1 MAHKKTI
8 VITIK
13 DGDDVV
19 AIDQIPV
26 NPKISDKLVAEV
38 KVVDVP
44 SRPRRKRDRSPLS
57 PDALVLADLKVG
69 MKIRVCG
76 KLGITKYTGIIAGEP
91 FSDDIGEKIPLVVIE
106 QGPLGYE
113 GTGYCERYTGD
124 MGLTPYEETGRRPW
138 WNSTWYT
145 VAAR

>member
-1 MAHKKTI
+1 MNV
-8 VITIK
+8 VIIKIRDK
-13 DGDDVV
+13 DGDIV
-19 AIDQIPV
+19 AVDQIPV
-26 NPKISDKLVAEV
+26 ATDELSDKLVAEV
-38 KVVDVP
+38 KVVNVP
-44 SRPRRKRDRSPLS
+44 ARPRRKDRSPLH

-91 FSDDIGEKIPLVVIE
+91 FSDDIGYKIPLVVIE